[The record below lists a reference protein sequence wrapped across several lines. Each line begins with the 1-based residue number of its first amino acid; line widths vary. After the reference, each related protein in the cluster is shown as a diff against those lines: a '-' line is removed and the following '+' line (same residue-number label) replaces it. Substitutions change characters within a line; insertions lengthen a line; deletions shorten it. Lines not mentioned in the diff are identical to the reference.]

1 MKIYLILTVTFV
13 AIFTLIY
20 LVFRYL
26 RNRYDPAVQRM
37 KEMERE
43 RMEKAVEMAKKPSER
58 RWSVN
63 LSIEK
68 ILEQLGQIAQLQEKP
83 NSQLRQTMIAAGFHS
98 DSFYNRVRGMKI
110 FSAIAAFFLFTFL
123 GVLGHGS
130 FAKNI
135 LIAVMASLAFF
146 NLPDIVIGFIMR
158 RRQGEIAAALP
169 DALDLM
175 VICVEAGL
183 ALNATIMRVG
193 QDLAL
198 RSPAM
203 SQELMRTTQDLRT
216 GISREQALRALSER
230 NKVEDLKILVG
241 SLILADRLGTSIADT
256 LRSQSD
262 SLRTRIRQKAEE
274 QAAKAGVKMLLPLVL
289 FILPALFIILMGP
302 AVVMMLETLKR

>member
-1 MKIYLILTVTFV
+1 MKLYLILIVTFV

-37 KEMERE
+37 KELEQE
-43 RMEKAVEMAKKPSER
+43 RMTKTVELARRPSES
-58 RWSVN
+58 RWPVN

-68 ILEQLGQIAQLQEKP
+68 ILEQLGQIAQVQDKP
-83 NSQLRQTMIAAGFHS
+83 NSQLRQTMISAGFHS
-98 DSFYNRVRGMKI
+98 DSFYSRVRGMKI

-123 GVLGHGS
+123 GVLGHGA
-130 FAKNI
+130 FVKNI
-135 LIAVMASLAFF
+135 FIAVMASLAFF
-146 NLPDIVIGFIMR
+146 NLPDIVLGFIMR
-158 RRQGEIAAALP
+158 RRQAEIGAALP
-169 DALDLM
+169 DALDLL

-183 ALNATIMRVG
+183 ALNASIMRVG

-198 RSPAM
+198 RFPTI

-216 GISREQALRALSER
+216 GISRERALRALAER
-230 NKVEDLKILVG
+230 NRVEDLKILVG

-256 LRSQSD
+256 LRVQSD

-302 AVVMMLETLKR
+302 AVIMMLQTLKR